1 MSTDL
6 ATTDDQAVEPGTDLE
21 IVEPDEII
29 DDTTVN
35 DRLFDRNAYANPKL
49 IVETEDGQ
57 RVDELVLKIN
67 GAIVLQRD
75 SEAACDLYRALKQG
89 RMVRLEINGHV
100 IGDGHDLKTK
110 ADDEI
115 TVGTRKIRVT
125 RIETARLAGEEHVL

>member
-1 MSTDL
+1 MS
-6 ATTDDQAVEPGTDLE
+6 
-21 IVEPDEII
+21 
-29 DDTTVN
+29 DTTVEITTA
-35 DRLFDRNAYANPKL
+35 DGTTIGPVPLEELETAAKDSRLFDRNAYANPRL

-100 IGDGHDLKTK
+100 VGDGHDLKTK

-115 TVGTRKIRVT
+115 VVGTRKIRAS